1 MLRVQINPY
10 GARSICRVIYIAQ
23 TPCHG
28 LFAMLGSLPYAD
40 FLWCGVI
47 FCVCAGHVSIMPI
60 HLPSKTRK
68 YSWERIYKAAALEAD
83 NARVER
89 RISVAEGTLM
99 ARLLELTD
107 RQEDRVEGKA
117 LEKALRTLLTIKQ
130 KRLGH
135 S

>member
-1 MLRVQINPY
+1 MSGNLHSANPVPRAVRNVGFSPVRRLSLVRGYFLCLR
-10 GARSICRVIYIAQ
+10 RTRLD
-23 TPCHG
+23 H
-28 LFAMLGSLPYAD
+28 AD
-40 FLWCGVI
+40 
-47 FCVCAGHVSIMPI
+47 S
-60 HLPSKTRK
+60 PSVKDRK